1 LKECNLKKKP
11 NTPKHLDILRQ
22 NSGYDRSRDW
32 RPTNGHLGERR
43 EDDVDR
49 ATAYVDANKAF
60 AAGAR
65 WTGAAT
71 PKTSAGKI
79 QGAILPDWQPTSG
92 PGPFREMGSNG
103 AAFPGQRNV
112 SKDFST
118 RWNDS
123 GANARRISHG
133 AQPAK
138 KAPK

>member
-1 LKECNLKKKP
+1 MERVLKKKS
-11 NTPKHLDILRQ
+11 NPKQHLDILRQ
-22 NSGYDRSRDW
+22 NSGYDRSRNW
-32 RPTNGHLGERR
+32 APTNGHLDYKREDGERPPVF
-43 EDDVDR
+43 VDEAR
-49 ATAYVDANKAF
+49 APVPVAKSPL
-60 AAGAR
+60 G
-65 WTGAAT
+65 G
-71 PKTSAGKI
+71 AGKI
-79 QGAILPDWQPTSG
+79 APAILPDWQNTSG

-112 SKDFST
+112 NTDFST